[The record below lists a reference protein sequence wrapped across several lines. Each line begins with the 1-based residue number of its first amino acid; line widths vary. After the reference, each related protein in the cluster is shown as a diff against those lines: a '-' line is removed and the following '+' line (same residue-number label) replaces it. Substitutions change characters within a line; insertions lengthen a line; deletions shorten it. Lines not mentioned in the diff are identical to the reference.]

1 VRARCVFSG
10 RYGTHERRSH
20 NEHGW
25 FPAAVAKAGLPPLT
39 PHSLRH
45 TAVSLAVSAG
55 ANVNAVPRMLGHVS
69 ASMTLGVYSDWF
81 DDDLDAVAG
90 RLDEGLSQT
99 VVGKLRAG
107 RQAGEAETPQ

>member
-1 VRARCVFSG
+1 
-10 RYGTHERRSH
+10 
-20 NEHGW
+20 
-25 FPAAVAKAGLPPLT
+25 
-39 PHSLRH
+39 
-45 TAVSLAVSAG
+45 
-55 ANVNAVPRMLGHVS
+55 MLGHVS